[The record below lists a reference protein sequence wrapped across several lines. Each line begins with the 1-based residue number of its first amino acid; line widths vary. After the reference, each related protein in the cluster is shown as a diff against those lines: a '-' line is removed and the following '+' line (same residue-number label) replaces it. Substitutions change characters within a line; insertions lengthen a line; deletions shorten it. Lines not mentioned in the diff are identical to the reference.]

1 MPLSATELVFGR
13 FERKPDAK
21 AGAIRPG
28 GKIDFSAMT
37 LANDSV
43 ADNQSEAGSRAT
55 LGGEERDGKNMRLG
69 FRRNAAAVI
78 GDFDEEVG
86 TVTPGPNVDPS
97 SSVHRID
104 GIVDEVGPHLI
115 KLAAVGAD
123 LRQGAVKVA
132 RDGGV
137 FQFVTQDNQR
147 ILNSLVDI
155 DLLPRRLIHERI
167 GFHGINQF

>member
-1 MPLSATELVFGR
+1 MEICSSSGAVLSRAPTTLLGGNAALATELVFGR

-21 AGAIRPG
+21 AGAIRLG

-37 LANDSV
+37 LDNDSV

-86 TVTPGPNVDPS
+86 TVTPGLNVDSS

-104 GIVDEVGPHLI
+104 GIVM
-115 KLAAVGAD
+115 
-123 LRQGAVKVA
+123 R
-132 RDGGV
+132 
-137 FQFVTQDNQR
+137 
-147 ILNSLVDI
+147 LV
-155 DLLPRRLIHERI
+155 HT
-167 GFHGINQF
+167 